1 MSYDI
6 DFVFASRI
14 IIQESD
20 GEIANTATKNLVK
33 KLQKKYNKEDIV
45 VIKRVNGELV
55 VTEGNMKNIKGEYKV
70 NVIGH
75 GHEDKRGVRRLGDKN
90 GAQIAQYLKSFEWMS
105 YVKLAKVSLMSCLS
119 GTCGASGRS
128 LVDDFRQALND
139 SYLQ

>member
-1 MSYDI
+1 MTLTLYS
-6 DFVFASRI
+6 SRI

-70 NVIGH
+70 NVI
-75 GHEDKRGVRRLGDKN
+75 
-90 GAQIAQYLKSFEWMS
+90 
-105 YVKLAKVSLMSCLS
+105 
-119 GTCGASGRS
+119 
-128 LVDDFRQALND
+128 DFTI
-139 SYLQ
+139 